1 MEEDS
6 TIIVAVVVIVSLPLI
21 TLEVFRYP
29 EQFEITHQVAIS
41 KVSCLLHCVD
51 PFGYMPK
58 RDNNWRLI
66 IELRYNDNN
75 IMCDSFENNEL
86 FVSIDV

>member
-6 TIIVAVVVIVSLPLI
+6 TIIVAVVVIVNLPLI

-41 KVSCLLHCVD
+41 KVSCVHHCVA
-51 PFGYMPK
+51 PFGYMPN
-58 RDNNWRLI
+58 RYNWRLI